1 MLSSI
6 IFYYT
11 YSDVFLEKHWRSVI
25 PRSVCDYYLEA
36 QRASPNVSIK
46 QHRLDYIT
54 YILIYILIFL

>member
-36 QRASPNVSIK
+36 QRASPNVSV

-54 YILIYILIFL
+54 YIF